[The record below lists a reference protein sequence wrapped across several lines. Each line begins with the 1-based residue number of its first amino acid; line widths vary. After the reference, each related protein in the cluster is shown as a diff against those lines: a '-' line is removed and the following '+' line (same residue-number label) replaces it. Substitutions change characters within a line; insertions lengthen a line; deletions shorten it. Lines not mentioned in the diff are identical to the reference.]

1 MFLFELSRDPR
12 SAHLFA
18 AYVPVVGLPHG
29 GYNDPPRG
37 LVVSVF
43 VPGVDRSQISLQVFK
58 SENYL
63 EVEVSPS
70 TCDKSVFITQEW

>member
-37 LVVSVF
+37 TY
-43 VPGVDRSQISLQVFK
+43 RI
-58 SENYL
+58 
-63 EVEVSPS
+63 VEGSGNDTTGAKAGES
-70 TCDKSVFITQEW
+70 D

>member
-1 MFLFELSRDPR
+1 MYSSFFQ
-12 SAHLFA
+12 FI
-18 AYVPVVGLPHG
+18 VGCVSQINI
-29 GYNDPPRG
+29 YNDPPRG